1 MKLQADPRILDL
13 ISSYPAEAQKQL
25 LELRELIIET
35 AEETEGVNELEESL
49 KWGEPSYGCKTGTTI
64 RMDWKE
70 KQPDQYALYF
80 QCTSKVVPTAK
91 TLFKNQLNFEGNR
104 AIVLPLNEP
113 LPKNI
118 LKQCL
123 VLALRYHKVKH
134 LPLLGA

>member
-1 MKLQADPRILDL
+1 MKLQPDPRIIDL
-13 ISSYPAEAQKQL
+13 ISSYPAEAQKRL
-25 LELRELIIET
+25 LELRELILKT

-49 KWGEPSYGCKTGTTI
+49 KWGEPSYRCKTGTTI

-80 QCTSKVVPTAK
+80 QCTSQVIPTAK
-91 TLFKNQLNFEGNR
+91 TLFKNQLSFEGNR

-113 LPKNI
+113 LPKSI

-123 VLALRYHKVKH
+123 VLALRYHKIKH